1 MKKYILVTIC
11 IICLL
16 MASCG
21 SLLAGLLEMEQAEQN
36 TQGNSARIS
45 DEDLAAQIDAAVT
58 ERLAEIMGELKLSDL
73 DQGVNLAGYIADP
86 DPGNGDP
93 GTGDPDPNDTAPPP
107 PSANWAPFPFTFTAT
122 DLYDNAVDESS
133 LGDKQVYFVHFWGTW
148 CPPCLAE
155 MPDLGALAAEYGDRV
170 GFLGLVDD
178 YQDNLG
184 GARDI
189 TKGAGIGPDF
199 IMIDAYE
206 PSVAELFAYLQTGY
220 VPTTVLIS
228 DGVIHDPM
236 VGAYFDTY
244 GTYLDALL
252 D

>member
-1 MKKYILVTIC
+1 MKNLSIVAIC
-11 IICLL
+11 ILCLL
-16 MASCG
+16 TASCG
-21 SLLAGLLEMEQAEQN
+21 RLLTSMLDMEQPTAQNEQDN
-36 TQGNSARIS
+36 TAGIT
-45 DEDLAAQIDAAVT
+45 DDDLAAQIDAAVA
-58 ERLAEIMGELKLSDL
+58 ERLEDILGDLQPSDPHQT
-73 DQGVNLAGYIADP
+73 DPDMADP
-86 DPGNGDP
+86 GMGDP
-93 GTGDPDPNDTAPPP
+93 GMGDPSPAA
-107 PSANWAPFPFTFTAT
+107 ANWAPFPFSFTAT
-122 DLYDNAVDESS
+122 DLYNNAVDESS

-155 MPDLGALAAEYGDRV
+155 MPDLGDLVAEYGDRV
-170 GFLGLVDD
+170 GFLALVDD
-178 YQDNLG
+178 YQDNLDG
-184 GARDI
+184 VRDI
-189 TKGAGIGPDF
+189 TKGVGIGPDF

-206 PSVAELFAYLQTGY
+206 PSATELFDQLQTGF